1 MEPKRR
7 NNAGAVSFSQ
17 EDKASFCPA
26 YLSLIF
32 VRFAIFFLFPNML
45 IKKGRTPYRPIK

>member
-26 YLSLIF
+26 CLSLIF
-32 VRFAIFFLFPNML
+32 VRFAIFFLSPKYAD
-45 IKKGRTPYRPIK
+45 KKRKDPIQAH